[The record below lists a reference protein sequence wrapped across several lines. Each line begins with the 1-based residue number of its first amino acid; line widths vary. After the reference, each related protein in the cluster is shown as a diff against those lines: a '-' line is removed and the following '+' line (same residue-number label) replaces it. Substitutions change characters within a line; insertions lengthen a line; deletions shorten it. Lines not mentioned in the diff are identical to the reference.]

1 MKSYVLRSVS
11 VVLAALVIGV
21 FGVANNASAK
31 SKKTT
36 WIHRAGSES
45 LTQLWQAEIKKAK
58 RQKKQVVVLFTADW
72 CAPCKAFEPCFEA
85 AADENPDVLF
95 AKMNSE
101 EEHALTAYFSIRTIP
116 SVMVFREQV
125 LLFNEP
131 GAMDETAIAQLLNY
145 IKDKSDKHNERFF
158 EVSFDR
164 GSAITPIPILVQ
176 VTEQDDGRM
185 QVHTDAFLDLYNDE
199 MALFGAVPIKGE
211 RTFHTIA
218 DAYKRCF
225 EDNIPGS
232 ANKSYIKLRQHEQ
245 VTPRLQAYFEKSSEI
260 ATQLSQPNGLPWGRS
275 GICTVTVKWNT
286 DHPGRPYVEL
296 IRIDGFTWGP

>member
-1 MKSYVLRSVS
+1 
-11 VVLAALVIGV
+11 
-21 FGVANNASAK
+21 
-31 SKKTT
+31 
-36 WIHRAGSES
+36 
-45 LTQLWQAEIKKAK
+45 
-58 RQKKQVVVLFTADW
+58 
-72 CAPCKAFEPCFEA
+72 
-85 AADENPDVLF
+85 
-95 AKMNSE
+95 
-101 EEHALTAYFSIRTIP
+101 
-116 SVMVFREQV
+116 
-125 LLFNEP
+125 
-131 GAMDETAIAQLLNY
+131 
-145 IKDKSDKHNERFF
+145 
-158 EVSFDR
+158 
-164 GSAITPIPILVQ
+164 
-176 VTEQDDGRM
+176 M